1 MKRTRK
7 HIGLKFSA
15 QEKAVL
21 KAVLNHFQVSENA
34 QNDFM
39 LDQGVK
45 YVDKLLGWTER
56 GKAQLLKSKAFW
68 TTFAM
73 RWYQFDM
80 ELEQTMHKYYRSA
93 SAYELLH
100 LRKHLNQ
107 PLPNYFWKELNRQLR
122 KPNRRVTAKLSQS

>member
-7 HIGLKFSA
+7 HAGLQFSA
-15 QEKAVL
+15 AEKDAL
-21 KAVLNHFQVSENA
+21 KEVLNHFKLTENE

-45 YVDKLLGWTER
+45 YVNQLLHWTAR

-73 RWYQFDM
+73 RWKLYDI
-80 ELEQTMHKYYRSA
+80 ELKDTMHKYYRSS
-93 SAYELLH
+93 SAYEQLH

-107 PLPNYFWKELNRQLR
+107 PLPNYFWKELNRQNR
-122 KPNRRVTAKLSQS
+122 KPKRVTAKVAQS